1 MRWSQIV
8 TGSGVDFVMPNL
20 IPVEIIEQRIFLMR
34 GEKVMI
40 DRDLAQLYG
49 VETKVLNQAVRRN
62 KDRFPENFMFQ
73 LTKQERDEVVTNCDH
88 LADLR
93 FSYQMPYAFTEQGVA
108 MLSSVLRSKRAIQ
121 INIQIMNTFVALRRM
136 LADNKALAQ
145 RLAELERKYDAQ
157 FKVVFDALRKLIAPP
172 DPPKR
177 PIGFH
182 VREKQSPYIVIKRKT

>member
-1 MRWSQIV
+1 
-8 TGSGVDFVMPNL
+8 MPNL

-73 LTKQERDEVVTNCDH
+73 LTKQERDEVVTICDH
-88 LADLR
+88 LADLK

-108 MLSSVLRSKRAIQ
+108 MLSSVLRSKRAIHV
-121 INIQIMNTFVALRRM
+121 NIQIMNTFVALRRM